1 MVKIVKILFSGLTF
15 ILLLSLDCQKGS
27 NRVIIPNLGFS
38 MNLPADWQTDPK
50 DPTSFYEPAK
60 RDDNWGMVVKYQLE
74 EEQTVEEFVE
84 NTLKESEK
92 MESMFEKMTKTLGNI
107 VGEEEL
113 EKEVTKTRIVA
124 KTQRKIGNFNAIEV
138 IKEAEYKV
146 IELYIGKDGE
156 VIEVFFRALP
166 EDFAKY
172 ETAFQKA
179 FASIKLQETE

>member
-1 MVKIVKILFSGLTF
+1 MGKNVKILFSVLTF

-27 NRVIIPNLGFS
+27 NRVIIPELGFS
-38 MNLPADWQTDPK
+38 MNLPSGWQTDPK
-50 DPTSFYEPAK
+50 DPTSFYELAK
-60 RDDNWGMVVKYQLE
+60 RNDNWGMVVKYQLE

-84 NTLKESEK
+84 NTLKESAK

-113 EKEVTKTRIVA
+113 EKEVPKTRIVA
-124 KTQRKIGNFNAIEV
+124 KTQKKIGDFNAIEV

-146 IELYIGKDGE
+146 IELYIGNDSQ
-156 VIEVFFRALP
+156 VVEVFFRALP

-172 ETAFQKA
+172 ESPFQKA
-179 FASIKLQETE
+179 LASIKLQETE

>member
-27 NRVIIPNLGFS
+27 NRVIIPDLGFS
-38 MNLPADWQTDPK
+38 MNLPTGWQTDPK
-50 DPTSFYEPAK
+50 DSTSFYEPAK

-84 NTLKESEK
+84 NTLKESAK
-92 MESMFEKMTKTLGNI
+92 IESMFEKMTKTLGNI

-113 EKEVTKTRIVA
+113 EEVTKTRIVA

-166 EDFAKY
+166 EDFTKY

-179 FASIKLQETE
+179 LASIKIQEG